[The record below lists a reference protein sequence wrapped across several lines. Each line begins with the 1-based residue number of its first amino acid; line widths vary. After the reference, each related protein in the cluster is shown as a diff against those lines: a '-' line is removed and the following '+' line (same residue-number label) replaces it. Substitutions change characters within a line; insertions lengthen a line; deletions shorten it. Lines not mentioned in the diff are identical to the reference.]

1 MRPMR
6 LSVRN
11 PADFWSGLLFLT
23 CALAFLWIA
32 RSYDFGS
39 PLRMGPSFFP
49 VVLSVVLAMIGLIAL
64 LRSVA
69 IAGEPI
75 GGLTVKGLL
84 LVTLGTVL
92 FAALIERA
100 GVVIAVS
107 AITLV
112 SAYAS
117 VKFTWTQGVVM
128 AVLLS
133 AFCALVFV
141 YGLGVPMPILGS
153 WFVG

>member
-1 MRPMR
+1 MR

-11 PADFWSGLLFLT
+11 PADFWSGLMFLT
-23 CALAFLWIA
+23 CGLAFLWIG
-32 RSYDFGS
+32 RNYDFGS

-49 VVLSVVLAMIGLIAL
+49 IVLSLVLATIGLVTF
-64 LRSVA
+64 LRSFA
-69 IAGEPI
+69 LAGEPI
-75 GGLTVKGLL
+75 AGFAVKGLL
-84 LVTLGTVL
+84 LVTLGTLL

-100 GVVIAVS
+100 GVVAAVS

-117 VKFTWTQGVVM
+117 VKFTWKQGVIM

-133 AFCALVFV
+133 SFCALVFV
-141 YGLGVPMPILGS
+141 YGLGVPMPILGN
-153 WFVG
+153 WFVD

>member
-1 MRPMR
+1 MR

-32 RSYDFGS
+32 RNYDFGS
-39 PLRMGPSFFP
+39 PLRMGPGFFP
-49 VVLSVVLAMIGLIAL
+49 MTLSVVLATIGLATF
-64 LRSVA
+64 LRSFAVT
-69 IAGEPI
+69 GEPI
-75 GGLTVKGLL
+75 GGFAVKGLL
-84 LVTLGTVL
+84 FVTLGTLL
-92 FAALIERA
+92 FAVLIERA
-100 GVVIAVS
+100 GVVVAVS

-117 VKFTWTQGVVM
+117 IKFTWKQGVIM
-128 AVLLS
+128 ALLLS

-141 YGLGVPMPILGS
+141 YGLGVPMPILGN
-153 WFVG
+153 WFVD

>member
-1 MRPMR
+1 MSQSR
-6 LSVRN
+6 
-11 PADFWSGLLFLT
+11 T
-23 CALAFLWIA
+23 
-32 RSYDFGS
+32 RSF
-39 PLRMGPSFFP
+39 
-49 VVLSVVLAMIGLIAL
+49 
-64 LRSVA
+64 VA

-75 GGLTVKGLL
+75 GGFTVKGLL

>member
-1 MRPMR
+1 MRP
-6 LSVRN
+6 SVRN

-23 CALAFLWIA
+23 CALSFLWTA

-49 VVLSVVLAMIGLIAL
+49 VVLSVVLAMIGSVAL
-64 LRSVA
+64 LRSFVA
-69 IAGEPI
+69 TGEPI
-75 GGLTVKGLL
+75 GGFAVKGFL

-92 FAALIERA
+92 FAALIERT
-100 GVVIAVS
+100 GIVVAVS

-117 VKFTWTQGVVM
+117 VKFTWRQGVIM
-128 AVLLS
+128 ALLLS
-133 AFCALVFV
+133 GFCALVFV

-153 WFVG
+153 WFVN